1 MTQETSKRK
10 LKELIDGGMNMPD
23 EKLQKRW
30 WSDIL
35 FHAKEYALDNDKAT
49 EIIYLK
55 DAVVM
60 YLLFGMKGQPG
71 SRHNRELLTK
81 RILQELGN
89 REKDQRILNNDQLYN
104 LKITLD
110 QMMIKKRKINM
121 FGA

>member
-1 MTQETSKRK
+1 MVQETSKRK

-23 EKLQKRW
+23 EKLQKKW
-30 WSDIL
+30 WGDIL

-71 SRHNRELLTK
+71 SRHNREVLTK

-89 REKDQRILNNDQLYN
+89 REKDQRILNNEQLYN

-110 QMMIKKRKINM
+110 QMIIKKGK
-121 FGA
+121 

>member
-10 LKELIDGGMNMPD
+10 SDQLFNGEIVKTDG
-23 EKLQKRW
+23 KLQKRW

-71 SRHNRELLTK
+71 SRHNREVLTK

-89 REKDQRILNNDQLYN
+89 REKDQCILNNEQLYN

-110 QMMIKKRKINM
+110 QMMIKKRQKSLV
-121 FGA
+121 F